1 MIKKE
6 AISLAVEK
14 ARFYLRDSRNL
25 VLRQFGLLKLS
36 TLILALTDKCNL
48 KCVMC
53 DIWERKGEES
63 RELDF
68 SKIRQLLELD
78 DLKQLKH
85 ISLTG
90 GEPFLRKDLCEIV
103 LAIQGSYPRSSITIS
118 SNGTL
123 TGQIMD
129 FLRRTQQYTNISIEL
144 SLLGIKT
151 HDDISGIKGSF
162 ANLENT
168 IHEVRNGFPALNL
181 KAKFVIT
188 PWNYL
193 TIKETADYCREQNI
207 PLMFK
212 IVENVRS
219 YTNSLKYRQNLVNK
233 SLIFNAEQLKS
244 IIDALKK
251 LRNSRTVNRV
261 CTGQLINCLE
271 GKKISKK
278 CFVPFLSLFINSEG
292 SIYRCRMHDP
302 IGSISKDPFNFI
314 TAGNQLAENR
324 LDGDSQMCG
333 QCVSLLRFL
342 M

>member
-1 MIKKE
+1 MNRE

-14 ARFYLRDSRNL
+14 AKFYLRDSRNL

-48 KCVMC
+48 QCVMC
-53 DIWERKGEES
+53 DIWEKRGKES
-63 RELDF
+63 RELSF

-78 DLKQLKH
+78 DMRHLKH

-103 LAIQGSYPRSSITIS
+103 SVIQGSYPRSSITIS

-129 FLRRTQQYTNISIEL
+129 FLHRTQQYSNISLEL

-162 ANLENT
+162 ENLENT
-168 IHEVRNGFPALNL
+168 IHEVRNRFPALNL

-188 PWNYL
+188 PRNYL
-193 TIKETADYCREQNI
+193 AIKETADYCRRRSI
-207 PLMFK
+207 PLMIK
-212 IVENVRS
+212 IVENVSS
-219 YTNSLKYRQNLVNK
+219 YTNSLKYQQNLGDK
-233 SLIFNAEQLKS
+233 TFIFNAEQLKS
-244 IIDALKK
+244 IIDTLKRV
-251 LRNSRTVNRV
+251 RNNRTVNRL

-278 CFVPFLSLFINSEG
+278 CFVPFFSLFINSEG

-302 IGSISKDPFNFI
+302 IGSINQEPFNFI
-314 TAGNQLAENR
+314 TAGSQLAENR